1 MATVTVISWYL
12 KFKTRECK
20 HRSATHAMPN
30 ALMPL
35 KSKSNIQ
42 TSFLEFIIIFLHTPA
57 GTGSQIDQIDLREV
71 GWISSVDNS
80 RFPI

>member
-42 TSFLEFIIIFLHTPA
+42 TSFLEFIIIFYTPQLA
-57 GTGSQIDQIDLREV
+57 PAHRLIKS
-71 GWISSVDNS
+71 ISEKSGG
-80 RFPI
+80 FLP